1 MAAMRVLDRGARR
14 APVLIDLSEPLAA
27 ESRLAGA
34 KGATLARAREHG
46 FPVMPGFVISTEAQG
61 PDALDDPTV
70 RSELHYRWASL
81 TAGGESRVVVRS
93 SSISED
99 GIDSSMAGMFRSVT
113 NVETWTEFV
122 AAIDE
127 VYGSAVTP
135 LRNEPEPMAVL
146 VQLQLDAA
154 VGGVMF
160 GVDPIGGRQDRIVI
174 AAVAGSP
181 EKLVSGD
188 AEGTQ
193 YVLNQRGRVVERV
206 PGPNPVRISQW
217 QRRRLSAMARRA
229 AVTFGRPQ
237 DIEWAEDFYGQLWM
251 LQTRPVTA
259 IEAQVDPKGPL
270 LGPGPVA
277 ETFPDP
283 LAPLEQELWLEPF
296 REGLT
301 SALEIAGT
309 RPRKQIASSPIVVAV
324 GGRAAVD
331 LDLLGATNKKKSLLS
346 RLDPRPPSRRLA
358 AAWRVGRL
366 AAALPGL
373 TKDLL
378 RRIDDELESIAP
390 LSSVP
395 DRDLVT
401 LLDRARKMLVSLHG
415 HEALAGMLM
424 RPGANATTAASTALR
439 ALAEARG
446 HEVPDGQIVSMYPEV
461 LALSSPAVGRNPQL
475 PPTPPEISTSNDEDD
490 VLAGAREAL
499 RFEARLVQELSAR
512 TALELGRRA
521 VRAGSLPQAHD
532 VKWLRL
538 DEIEA
543 LVAGRLIPLDIGAVK
558 EEEEPLPS
566 AFRLSRSGKVVPER
580 SIKPKGSGGQGAGGG
595 RASGAVRN
603 RTDELSPGDILVTRT
618 LDPQLAGVLPV
629 LGGLV
634 AETGS
639 VLSHL
644 AILAREFGVP
654 TVVSVPDAIERFRPG
669 STILVDG
676 IEGEVS
682 LVDPEKAER

>member
-1 MAAMRVLDRGARR
+1 
-14 APVLIDLSEPLAA
+14 
-27 ESRLAGA
+27 
-34 KGATLARAREHG
+34 
-46 FPVMPGFVISTEAQG
+46 
-61 PDALDDPTV
+61 
-70 RSELHYRWASL
+70 
-81 TAGGESRVVVRS
+81 
-93 SSISED
+93 
-99 GIDSSMAGMFRSVT
+99 
-113 NVETWTEFV
+113 
-122 AAIDE
+122 
-127 VYGSAVTP
+127 
-135 LRNEPEPMAVL
+135 
-146 VQLQLDAA
+146 
-154 VGGVMF
+154 
-160 GVDPIGGRQDRIVI
+160 
-174 AAVAGSP
+174 
-181 EKLVSGD
+181 
-188 AEGTQ
+188 
-193 YVLNQRGRVVERV
+193 
-206 PGPNPVRISQW
+206 
-217 QRRRLSAMARRA
+217 
-229 AVTFGRPQ
+229 
-237 DIEWAEDFYGQLWM
+237 M

-283 LAPLEQELWLEPF
+283 LAPLEQELWLQPF

-331 LDLLGATNKKKSLLS
+331 LDLLGAANKKKSLLS

-373 TKDLL
+373 SKDLL
-378 RRIDDELESIAP
+378 RLIDDELESIAP

-401 LLDRARKMLVSLHG
+401 LLDRARQMLVSLHG

-439 ALAEARG
+439 ALAEARR
-446 HEVPDGQIVSMYPEV
+446 HEVPDSQIVSLYPEV
-461 LALSSPAVGRNPQL
+461 LALSSPAIGRNPQL
-475 PPTPPEISTSNDEDD
+475 PPAPPEILSSNEEDDD

-543 LVAGRLIPLDIGAVK
+543 LVAGRLIPLDIGAAK
-558 EEEEPLPS
+558 QEEEPLPS
-566 AFRLSRSGKVVPER
+566 AFRMSLSGKVVPER

-595 RASGAVRN
+595 RASGPVRN

-682 LVDPEKAER
+682 LVDSEKAER